1 MIYNYYCTNCGHE
14 LRGVDIIF
22 DLAQMLDLHSG
33 NGEDLFIKFSPI
45 DLQELAQRDGQ
56 TLADGQKVR
65 LKLTLYDLLGYIA
78 QNFKETYN
86 QEAMQFDL

>member
-45 DLQELAQRDGQ
+45 DLLMDR
-56 TLADGQKVR
+56 KYV
-65 LKLTLYDLLGYIA
+65 
-78 QNFKETYN
+78 
-86 QEAMQFDL
+86 

>member
-45 DLQELAQRDGQ
+45 DLQELAQSDGQ
-56 TLADGQKVR
+56 NL
-65 LKLTLYDLLGYIA
+65 
-78 QNFKETYN
+78 NFKREQIRKLQKMTGN
-86 QEAMQFDL
+86 RIL

>member
-45 DLQELAQRDGQ
+45 DLQELAQETGRH
-56 TLADGQKVR
+56 
-65 LKLTLYDLLGYIA
+65 LLMDRKYV
-78 QNFKETYN
+78 
-86 QEAMQFDL
+86 

>member
-33 NGEDLFIKFSPI
+33 TEKIC
-45 DLQELAQRDGQ
+45 
-56 TLADGQKVR
+56 
-65 LKLTLYDLLGYIA
+65 LL
-78 QNFKETYN
+78 NFRR
-86 QEAMQFDL
+86 

>member
-45 DLQELAQRDGQ
+45 DLH
-56 TLADGQKVR
+56 
-65 LKLTLYDLLGYIA
+65 
-78 QNFKETYN
+78 KETGRHLLMDRKYV
-86 QEAMQFDL
+86 

>member
-56 TLADGQKVR
+56 TLADGQKTEEKKIVIL
-65 LKLTLYDLLGYIA
+65 LKFYLEEQIRILL
-78 QNFKETYN
+78 
-86 QEAMQFDL
+86 